1 MIIECPNCRAKL
13 ELPGEKLHEA
23 VKCGS
28 CCTRFVATEW
38 SGVVL
43 SENELAVYEVNHRIE
58 KISTKVEGFIYSASQ
73 YAEGMLCNTMRLSN
87 ASFTVETAE
96 IAVEDGMF
104 ESSAKYPHPG
114 VYVVVRME
122 KAKWNG
128 ESGHSPAVQR
138 FVEAILG
145 YRVEKTY
152 EDGCRAIGGGERKY
166 VYYFVH
172 DREPCQRTAMP
183 GGDVSRTVHQS
194 PPEAWRSALHLE
206 RQRTIDLI
214 KGNEIER
221 WYSSNFI
228 DFEKD
233 LRNRY
238 KFGVIQIVLID
249 KEHSARMPV
258 GLQLRIDTDDGE
270 IVLPEGLVEAIE
282 KRLERK
288 LSLID
293 VSNFGN
299 RNMYAYKV
307 SIPSA
312 KKQAV
317 APPLKSKTKPLPK
330 NRERQPI
337 VPPDSYFSTGKKD
350 EYLING
356 IIYVDVSGKSLLWG
370 QVQSFLAGLSG
381 KQIVTSLDRL
391 SGVWDRM
398 KQDAVRGKRW

>member
-13 ELPGEKLHEA
+13 DLPGEKLYEA
-23 VKCGS
+23 VKCGG
-28 CCTRFVATEW
+28 CRTRFVATEW

-43 SENELAVYEVNHRIE
+43 SECELAVYESNHRIE
-58 KISTKVEGFIYSASQ
+58 IFSKKIESLIKSVCKH
-73 YAEGMLCNTMRLSN
+73 AEGMLCNTMRLFKAN
-87 ASFTVETAE
+87 LTVETAE
-96 IAVEDGMF
+96 MSPGDGGF
-104 ESSAKYPHPG
+104 EVSGEYPHPG

-122 KAKWNG
+122 KDKWDG
-128 ESGHSPAVQR
+128 ESGHTPALQR

-145 YRVEKTY
+145 FRVEKTY
-152 EDGCRAIGGGERKY
+152 EDGCHAVGGGERKY
-166 VYYFVH
+166 VYYFIH

-183 GGDVSRTVHQS
+183 GGDEDSSVRQS
-194 PPEAWRSALHLE
+194 IPGAWRSALHLE

-270 IVLPEGLVEAIE
+270 IVLPEGLVDAIE

-312 KKQAV
+312 KKQAA

-356 IIYVDVSGKSLLWG
+356 TIYVDVSGKSLLWG